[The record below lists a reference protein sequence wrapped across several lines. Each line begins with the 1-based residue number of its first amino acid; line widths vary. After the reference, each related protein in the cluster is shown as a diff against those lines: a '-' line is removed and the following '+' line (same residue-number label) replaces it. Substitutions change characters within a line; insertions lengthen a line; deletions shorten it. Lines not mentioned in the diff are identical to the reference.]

1 MLEDEIVPALEN
13 DADLFEESLHHS
25 LATDSTGTVVPS
37 HLSVSLL
44 PASAS
49 NHALSI

>member
-1 MLEDEIVPALEN
+1 MLEDEIVPALEKA
-13 DADLFEESLHHS
+13 ADLFDESLPHS

-37 HLSVSLL
+37 HLSVNLL
-44 PASAS
+44 LASAS